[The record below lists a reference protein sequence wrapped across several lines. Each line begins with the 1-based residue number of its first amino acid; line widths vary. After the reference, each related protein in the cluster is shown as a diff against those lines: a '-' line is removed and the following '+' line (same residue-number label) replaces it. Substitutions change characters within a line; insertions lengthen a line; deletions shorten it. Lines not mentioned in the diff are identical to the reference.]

1 MKILFSEIFRVYKKA
16 PIKITFIWLLDVL
29 ESLIIISD
37 PYIIGNCIDCL
48 LKKDFFWLVILIIIN
63 IVFWLSQTANNF
75 FDTKI
80 YSHIIED
87 ESYCY
92 YSKMIQTDA
101 DSSLISARLD
111 LIDEI
116 PNFLE
121 IHFFEILNIIGGI
134 AASLLFLYF
143 NSTLFVFSFSII
155 SVALIPAVTY
165 RYQKGIVEN
174 NKQHK
179 NLEEERMNQ
188 IAGRDKLAYKRYIQN
203 LLKISISN
211 SDLDTKIFFVANFL
225 QMMLLF
231 FSILSITNI
240 SNFTSGLL
248 FSTVTYIEMLNGYV
262 SDINGNLIL
271 LHDLKETTYR
281 LKEETYDE
289 L

>member
-1 MKILFSEIFRVYKKA
+1 
-16 PIKITFIWLLDVL
+16 
-29 ESLIIISD
+29 
-37 PYIIGNCIDCL
+37 
-48 LKKDFFWLVILIIIN
+48 
-63 IVFWLSQTANNF
+63 
-75 FDTKI
+75 
-80 YSHIIED
+80 
-87 ESYCY
+87 
-92 YSKMIQTDA
+92 MIQTDA

-271 LHDLKETTYR
+271 LHDLKETTYHS
-281 LKEETYDE
+281 LSDSYQID
-289 L
+289 

>member
-1 MKILFSEIFRVYKKA
+1 
-16 PIKITFIWLLDVL
+16 
-29 ESLIIISD
+29 
-37 PYIIGNCIDCL
+37 
-48 LKKDFFWLVILIIIN
+48 
-63 IVFWLSQTANNF
+63 
-75 FDTKI
+75 
-80 YSHIIED
+80 
-87 ESYCY
+87 
-92 YSKMIQTDA
+92 
-101 DSSLISARLD
+101 
-111 LIDEI
+111 
-116 PNFLE
+116 
-121 IHFFEILNIIGGI
+121 
-134 AASLLFLYF
+134 
-143 NSTLFVFSFSII
+143 
-155 SVALIPAVTY
+155 
-165 RYQKGIVEN
+165 
-174 NKQHK
+174 
-179 NLEEERMNQ
+179 MNQ